1 MPLVSI
7 IMPVYNTGNVLHSQ
21 NKSVLMQTFTDFEL
35 LLIDDGSQDGS
46 SEICDY
52 YAQKDPRVLVF
63 HKINGGICDARN
75 YGITR
80 TCGKYIAFCDHD
92 DEYLPFLLEKSIEIF
107 EKTDSDLLH
116 YRYRNYS
123 DLQKDCIFEL
133 PILNKDIWNITNLSI
148 LHNKLEYLHYFST
161 VWSIIYKADL
171 IKSNKIR
178 FNTKL
183 KHGGEDLEFNLMVMK
198 YASRMIVIPDILYIH
213 RIRESLSTSAKYYE
227 DLLFYYHIS
236 QKLDNDIITQK
247 GINCKDEYYTLN
259 LTHRLIS
266 FISLASIVGKQYK
279 EIRYGFVI
287 FEDLDLS
294 TTIVKKYNWINPRIT
309 LIYILFKFKLYLL
322 LYILFKYRNRK
333 RRKKHKRYN
342 S

>member
-7 IMPVYNTGNVLHSQ
+7 IMPVYNTGNVLHSTI
-21 NKSVLMQTFTDFEL
+21 KSVLMQTFTDFEL

-183 KHGGEDLEFNLMVMK
+183 KTW
-198 YASRMIVIPDILYIH
+198 R
-213 RIRESLSTSAKYYE
+213 
-227 DLLFYYHIS
+227 
-236 QKLDNDIITQK
+236 
-247 GINCKDEYYTLN
+247 
-259 LTHRLIS
+259 
-266 FISLASIVGKQYK
+266 
-279 EIRYGFVI
+279 
-287 FEDLDLS
+287 
-294 TTIVKKYNWINPRIT
+294 
-309 LIYILFKFKLYLL
+309 
-322 LYILFKYRNRK
+322 
-333 RRKKHKRYN
+333 
-342 S
+342 